1 MAFQANR
8 DVLEKIDHLIVSLE
22 EAVEFA
28 KSTGRED
35 HNAGMWN
42 AAIREMVKL
51 LEKRGET
58 WDVVEIRDS

>member
-1 MAFQANR
+1 MAFHANK

-28 KSTGRED
+28 KATGRDD
-35 HNAGMWN
+35 HSAGMWN

-51 LEKRGET
+51 LDKRGET
-58 WDVVEIRDS
+58 WDVVEIRHS